1 MVLNGENDLNRPLRD
16 FIIPKATNMRPSV
29 VAPAIAA
36 NNFELKANLI
46 TMAQQNQFS
55 GLPSDDPHLYLT
67 VFLKNCDTYK
77 SNGVSDDVLRLR
89 LFLFSL
95 RDRARAWMHS
105 LPAGSITT
113 WDHLTKAFLT
123 KYFPP
128 SKTAQLRGQI
138 VNFEQKG
145 NESLYDAWERFK
157 DLLRLCP
164 HHGLAK

>member
-1 MVLNGENDLNRPLRD
+1 L
-16 FIIPKATNMRPSV
+16 
-29 VAPAIAA
+29 
-36 NNFELKANLI
+36 
-46 TMAQQNQFS
+46 
-55 GLPSDDPHLYLT
+55 HLA
-67 VFLKNCDTYK
+67 VFLEIYDTYK
-77 SNGVSDDVLRLR
+77 SNGVSDDALRLR

-95 RDRARAWMHS
+95 RDKARAWMHS

-113 WDHLTKAFLT
+113 WDQLTEVFLT

-138 VNFEQKG
+138 VNFGQKG

-164 HHGLAK
+164 HHGFAK